1 MSARGLTLTVLA
13 MLGALVFGGG
23 VAQAR
28 VVHDPLG
35 VFGGG
40 ATPAGGFAPRGV
52 AVDNSAGADR
62 SDVYVVDTA
71 NHVVDQFG
79 KSAGVED
86 YLSQITGTGVVNPA
100 PAFSS
105 PTGVAVDSTGNVW
118 VADTGNGVL
127 DELEP
132 EAGGK
137 YKYLTQ
143 LSESSIP
150 LADRGNGVFG
160 PGGVAVDSLGDVWV
174 TDTANGVVDEFNS
187 SGVFVSQLSES
198 SIPPTNQGNGTFA
211 PVGVATNTASP
222 ENVYAVDSSNG
233 VVDVFSSSAG
243 TDTFVSQLSNP
254 TGSAP
259 EAVTVDRSSNE
270 VYVVYRDGEVVQ
282 YDSSGN
288 VLSRFGPG
296 SISPCTGFCEGLG
309 AGPGVWGIGVESAG
323 DVYVSN
329 SYEWEIFGSLHRVNQ
344 VVSFAP
350 ATVPDA
356 TTEEPATSVTATS
369 ATVPGKVNPEGT
381 SVAACEFEYGLE
393 VTYGQTAPCAQE
405 PSTLTGSVFLP
416 VSAQLTGLEPSA
428 TYHYQLVASDASG
441 NSENEGE
448 DKQFTTPGM
457 PPAVVSE
464 SAPVLTRGGATVEAK
479 INPNNQ
485 ETSYSLQY
493 GASPTLAGATTVS
506 GASALSGYSLEG
518 VPIAPFEITGLA
530 PNKVYYY
537 RVLASNATSPPEKP
551 TEGAIQSFTTRP
563 PAPTAITGGASAV
576 MAISAT
582 LAGAVNP
589 GSTGPNSDTSY
600 YFQYSTTETYSPGAV
615 LSDVP
620 VPSGD
625 AGQGIREVLVSAG
638 LEGLRPQ
645 TTYHYRLVAVN
656 DHGED
661 PAYGEDKQFTTLA
674 SAPQALGPVI
684 LTETS
689 ALLELTVSPEA
700 ATAYKLEYGPSSSYG
715 TSVSVPAG
723 ATLLVPE
730 LLSMELTGLQPGE
743 IYHYRFDATSGTG
756 TNYGPD
762 ETFETPFAR
771 QPETEPP
778 PGYSLIGAALPQ
790 PAAAVYS
797 DVFGVAPTPAANTT
811 TTPST
816 PKSLT
821 RAQKLAKA
829 LKACK
834 RQAKKK
840 RAACARQ
847 VRKKYATTKGK
858 GSK

>member
-13 MLGALVFGGG
+13 MLGALVFCGG

-28 VVHDPLG
+28 VAHDPLG

-52 AVDNSAGADR
+52 AVDNSAGANKGE
-62 SDVYVVDTA
+62 VYVVDTA
-71 NHVVDQFG
+71 HDVVDQFG
-79 KSAGVED
+79 KSAEVED
-86 YLSQITGTGVVNPA
+86 YLSQITGTGVANPA

-127 DELEP
+127 DEFEP

-143 LSESSIP
+143 LAESSIP
-150 LADRGNGVFG
+150 LADKGNGSFG
-160 PGGVAVDSLGDVWV
+160 PGRVTVDSLGNVWV

-222 ENVYAVDSSNG
+222 ENVYAIDSSNG

-243 TDTFVSQLSNP
+243 TDMFVFQLSNP
-254 TGSAP
+254 TSSPP
-259 EAVTVDRSSNE
+259 EAVTVAPSSNE

-282 YDSSGN
+282 YDSSGK

-296 SISPCTGFCEGLG
+296 SISPCTGFCEGSG
-309 AGPGVWGIGVESAG
+309 GGPGVWGIGVEFTG
-323 DVYVSN
+323 DVCVSN
-329 SYEWEIFGSLHRVNQ
+329 SYEWEFFGTLHRVNQ
-344 VVSFAP
+344 IVSFAP

-369 ATVPGKVNPEGT
+369 ATVSGKVNPEGT
-381 SVAACEFEYGLE
+381 SVTACEFEYGLE
-393 VTYGQTAPCAQE
+393 ATYGQMAPCTQ
-405 PSTLTGSVFLP
+405 PLSTLAGGVFLP
-416 VSAQLTGLEPSA
+416 VSATLTGLEPSA
-428 TYHYQLVASDASG
+428 TYHYQFVAG
-441 NSENEGE
+441 NTNGSSENEGKDRE
-448 DKQFTTPGM
+448 LTTPGM

-464 SAPVLTRGGATVEAK
+464 SAPVMTRGGATVEAK

-485 ETSYSLQY
+485 ETSYSVQY
-493 GASPTLAGATTVS
+493 GASKTLAGATTVS
-506 GASALSGYSLEG
+506 GVSTLSGYSLEG

-530 PNKVYYY
+530 PNVVYYY
-537 RVLASNATSPPEKP
+537 RVLASNATSPLGEP
-551 TEGAIQSFTTRP
+551 TEGAIQSLTTRP
-563 PAPTAITGGASAV
+563 PAPTAITGGSSAV
-576 MAISAT
+576 VANSAT

-589 GSTGPNSDTSY
+589 GSIGPNSDTSY
-600 YFQYSTTETYSPGAV
+600 YFQYGTTETYSPGAV
-615 LSDVP
+615 LSNVP
-620 VPSGD
+620 LTSGD
-625 AGQGIREVLVSAG
+625 AGQGTRELLVNAG
-638 LEGLRPQ
+638 LEGLLPQ

-656 DHGED
+656 DRGNGH
-661 PAYGEDKQFTTLA
+661 AYGEDKQFTTLA
-674 SAPQALGPVI
+674 SAPEALGPVM
-684 LTETS
+684 LTEAS
-689 ALLELTVSPEA
+689 VLLELTVSPEA

-723 ATLLVPE
+723 ATLLAPE
-730 LLSMELTGLQPGE
+730 FLSMELTGLQPGE

-762 ETFETPFAR
+762 ETIETPFAR
-771 QPETEPP
+771 QPKTEPP
-778 PGYSLIGAALPQ
+778 PGYALIGAALPQ

-797 DVFGVAPTPAANTT
+797 DVSGVAPTPAANTT
-811 TTPST
+811 TISST

-840 RAACARQ
+840 RATCVRQ
-847 VRKKYATTKGK
+847 VRKKYPTIKAKGGK
-858 GSK
+858 